1 VADIGQE
8 RLGLGLVSPGTYL
21 IEISRTNPNVTYP
34 VRGRIRLTAL
44 GLRRDLPF
52 TLSGR
57 QVVASTLIVERKSH
71 LEPVRGPIRGR

>member
-1 VADIGQE
+1 
-8 RLGLGLVSPGTYL
+8 LPGTYL
-21 IEISRTNPNVTYP
+21 IEISRTNPNVTYL

-52 TLSGR
+52 TLFGR
-57 QVVASTLIVERKSH
+57 QVVASTLIVERNSH